1 MKRSARSSL
10 VAAVDRVAPAIADK
24 LRIRTRRRQGQ
35 GQHNPAAQPQLGRIR
50 DRIDELEREVQECRR
65 LNRRLSEV
73 VDVVTEL
80 LVPALDRDDEKV
92 RAALAR
98 FEKVV

>member
-1 MKRSARSSL
+1 MKRSARSTL
-10 VAAVDRVAPAIADK
+10 VAAFDRVAPATADK
-24 LRIRTRRRQGQ
+24 FRTRSHGKAQTQRKSTGQPNLRRMK
-35 GQHNPAAQPQLGRIR
+35 

-65 LNRRLSEV
+65 LNRRLSDV

-80 LVPALDRDDEKV
+80 LVPALDRDEDKV
-92 RAALAR
+92 REALSR